1 CCSICVVLLRFWEKG
16 DGSID
21 EGSDS
26 LKVSSKIV
34 GGKVN
39 GVFVYDLR

>member
-1 CCSICVVLLRFWEKG
+1 CCGICVVLLGFW

-26 LKVSSKIV
+26 LKVSSEIV

-39 GVFVYDLR
+39 RVFVYDLR